1 MLKRLFDKKLL
12 NVKRFS
18 DVIENYQIKK
28 GTSTLNLSLTKSV
41 KGDKTLFLDFQS
53 TTPMDP
59 RVLDAMLPYSTSFYG
74 NAHSKSH
81 AYGWEAEKATEKARE
96 VCITNLA
103 NCLFNRR

>member
-1 MLKRLFDKKLL
+1 MLKRLFNTKIL
-12 NVKRFS
+12 NAKRFS
-18 DVIENYQIKK
+18 DVVENYQIKK

-59 RVLDAMLPYSTSFYG
+59 RVLDAMLPYCTSLFG

-96 VCITNLA
+96 VNITDIA
-103 NCLFNRR
+103 NCYFNWR